1 MIGEL
6 AQDLISRIKA
16 IPSQKF
22 GAAVPR
28 VGLAVGG
35 KNVDPLITT
44 AQRPCAW
51 VIYIGDENLDDT
63 ENCGPFMRF
72 NFIVKVIID
81 YKNETDL
88 ITTQFPLLEEIIAQ
102 VNGVNGPAGA
112 KSWRYEGQT
121 IDELTGE
128 RIVFDQRYSITAIV

>member
-6 AQDLISRIKA
+6 AQDLVDRIKA

-22 GAAVPR
+22 GASVPR

-35 KNVDPLITT
+35 KNIDPLVTI
-44 AQRPCAW
+44 ADRPCAW
-51 VIYIGDENLDDT
+51 VIYVGDENLDED
-63 ENCGPFMRF
+63 ESCGPFIRF

-81 YKNETDL
+81 YSNGNDL
-88 ITTQFPLLEEIIAQ
+88 ITTQFPLLEEIVSQ
-102 VNGVNGPAGA
+102 LNGVKGPLGA

-121 IDELTGE
+121 LDELTGE
-128 RIVFDQRYSITAIV
+128 RMVFDQRYSITAIV